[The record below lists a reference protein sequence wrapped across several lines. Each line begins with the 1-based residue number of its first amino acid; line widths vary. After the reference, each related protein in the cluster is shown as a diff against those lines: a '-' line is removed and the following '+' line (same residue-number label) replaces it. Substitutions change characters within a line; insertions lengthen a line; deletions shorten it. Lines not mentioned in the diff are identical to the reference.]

1 VGDLAD
7 EPLGRLL
14 AVSLAA
20 VIDDLHDRL
29 AEGGW
34 PRVRPLWGFV
44 LLSLREQP
52 RNIGEVGELM
62 GVSKQA
68 AAKVVASLIDAG
80 LVDRDDHPTD
90 GRASLIRLN
99 AEGGR
104 FLRDVE
110 TAYQAIEDTWVR
122 AVGPRRMGAMRSVLS
137 DAVRERYGPNLPPLR
152 PVL

>member
-1 VGDLAD
+1 MGDLAD
-7 EPLGRLL
+7 EPLGRLF
-14 AVSLAA
+14 ATALAA
-20 VIDDLHDRL
+20 VIDDLHERL
-29 AEGGW
+29 AQAGW

-44 LLSLREQP
+44 LLSLRDQP
-52 RNIGEVGELM
+52 RNIGEVGALM

-90 GRASLIRLN
+90 GRASLIRLS

-110 TAYQAIEDTWVR
+110 TAYRAIEETWVG
-122 AVGPRRMGAMRSVLS
+122 AVGPRRMATMRSVLS
-137 DAVRERYGPNLPPLR
+137 DAVSDRYGPDLPPLR
-152 PVL
+152 PAL